1 MELLS
6 KIFLIFA
13 SLFHTEQRHRGELFG
28 FEPSENL
35 ENSMCTGKRSE
46 SCSPAVAYIQPSHF
60 RSRLTYIPAGVS
72 RFFILTYTG
81 IPEPSDKECHEGSHP
96 LCVCL
101 SLNLNQY

>member
-1 MELLS
+1 MEFLS

-46 SCSPAVAYIQPSHF
+46 SCSPAVAYIQPS
-60 RSRLTYIPAGVS
+60 RCGSRLTYIPAGVS
-72 RFFILTYTG
+72 RFFILMCTG
-81 IPEPSDKECHEGSHP
+81 VPEPSGKECHRDSHP
-96 LCVCL
+96 LCVTEYKL
-101 SLNLNQY
+101 LIN